1 MSSPRCQVGCV
12 EGEGVTRVI
21 APLSGGVRGGSWSD
35 GAGRHADLPLS
46 PRGSGARGADG
57 FASLASLR
65 LRRLSP
71 LLRGVRQGDY
81 THTRNVAMHTPLGDY
96 THTRNVAIHT
106 PLGDYTHARS
116 GYTHTTR

>member
-1 MSSPRCQVGCV
+1 M
-12 EGEGVTRVI
+12 TRAI
-21 APLSGGVRGGSWSD
+21 APLSGGVCGGSWSD
-35 GAGRHADLPLS
+35 RASRHADIPLS

-57 FASLASLR
+57 IASLAPLW

-81 THTRNVAMHTPLGDY
+81 THTRNVAIHTPLGDY

-106 PLGDYTHARS
+106 PLGDYTHTRNVAIHTPLGDYTHTRS